1 MRDWL
6 KIVLG
11 VGIGAA
17 VALTIALPI
26 VLTGDDLVIPD
37 DPGKSDTNCRVTV
50 GRSLN
55 GELRFLIKRRSSL
68 IGY

>member
-17 VALTIALPI
+17 IALTIALPI

-37 DPGKSDTNCRVTV
+37 DPGNNHLINCH
-50 GRSLN
+50 
-55 GELRFLIKRRSSL
+55 IKCVSNLESSVKK
-68 IGY
+68 

>member
-37 DPGKSDTNCRVTV
+37 DPGKIS
-50 GRSLN
+50 S
-55 GELRFLIKRRSSL
+55 IK
-68 IGY
+68 